1 MRYVMNQRMT
11 NQSLKERFKLPE
23 NKIATVSQVIAESVD
38 AHLVKLDDTATA
50 SRRYARYL
58 PFWA

>member
-1 MRYVMNQRMT
+1 MNERMT
-11 NQSLKERFKLPE
+11 NQSLKDRFKLPE
-23 NKIATVSQVIAESVD
+23 NKTATVSQVIAESVD
-38 AHLVKLDDTATA
+38 AHLIRLDNTATA